1 MEDTQKQTE
10 QLPLADTA
18 NADGKDKERPAFC
31 NKFSS
36 AEELEKAY
44 DNLQR
49 EFTKKCQANSALVRE
64 LETARSGERKEDE
77 GEREPQTSRPEGQHT
92 DLPTAEN
99 GDGAPTPFYE
109 SEDWDGRVSGF
120 MQKYPSAARHAHEIA
135 KELAK
140 DRELATQSDCLE
152 QAYFRVLRAADRPYE
167 ELAADDGFLEKYVY
181 ASERV
186 RERIIEDYLR
196 EKIEMRVPP
205 TIAASG
211 RTHLTPPSRPK
222 SIREAGGIVKNMLE
236 NRRI

>member
-10 QLPLADTA
+10 QLPLAESADA
-18 NADGKDKERPAFC
+18 NGNDKERPAFC

-64 LETARSGERKEDE
+64 LEAARSGERKEDE
-77 GEREPQTSRPEGQHT
+77 GEREPQAARPEGQHT
-92 DLPTAEN
+92 DLPTADN
-99 GDGAPTPFYE
+99 GDGAKTPFYE
-109 SEDWDGRVSGF
+109 SEDWDGRVNGF
-120 MQKYPSAARHAHEIA
+120 MQKYPSAARHTAEIA
-135 KELAK
+135 KVLAEDKELAM
-140 DRELATQSDCLE
+140 QSDCLE
-152 QAYFRVLRAADRPYE
+152 QAYFRVLRATDRPYE
-167 ELAADDGFLEKYVY
+167 ELADDEKFLEKYVY
-181 ASERV
+181 ANERV
-186 RERIIEDYLR
+186 RERIIEDFLR
-196 EKIEMRVPP
+196 EKIETRVPP

-211 RTHLTPPSRPK
+211 RTHLTPPSRPR